1 MKCKPDDLE
10 LAVNQ
15 AYESGSVPL
24 VDGYA
29 PFCKHLFIPNTF
41 GVKCGYIEKS
51 DEVMKHCK
59 SGYEQR
65 KEGELA
71 VLVEWVDADDVPPP
85 TATHLDIILYSREQ
99 ITLENI
105 AM

>member
-1 MKCKPDDLE
+1 M
-10 LAVNQ
+10 NQ
-15 AYESGSVPL
+15 AFEARTAPL

-41 GVKCGYIEKS
+41 GVKCGYTPKTN
-51 DEVMKHCK
+51 EVMKFCK

-71 VLVEWVDADDVPPP
+71 VLVEWVDASDVPPP
-85 TATHLDIILYSREQ
+85 LASHLDVILYSREQ

>member
-1 MKCKPDDLE
+1 MK
-10 LAVNQ
+10 
-15 AYESGSVPL
+15 
-24 VDGYA
+24 
-29 PFCKHLFIPNTF
+29 F
-41 GVKCGYIEKS
+41 
-51 DEVMKHCK
+51 CK

-71 VLVEWVDADDVPPP
+71 VLVEWVDASDVPPP
-85 TATHLDIILYSREQ
+85 LASHLDVILYSREQ

>member
-1 MKCKPDDLE
+1 
-10 LAVNQ
+10 
-15 AYESGSVPL
+15 L

-29 PFCKHLFIPNTF
+29 PFCKHLFVPNTF
-41 GVKCGYIEKS
+41 GVKCGYAEKTE
-51 DEVMKHCK
+51 EVMRHCK

-71 VLVEWVDADDVPPP
+71 VLVEWVDAQDVPPP
-85 TATHLDIILYSREQ
+85 LATHLDVILYSREQ

-105 AM
+105 AMYVRSAVQIYCVQ